1 MTSSKYTL
9 MLLIV
14 SIMIVLFYKSAYD
27 VFSSPSFVRQEIND
41 GTNDWILAT
50 SNKLLEA
57 RNISECAEWNPSL
70 KQYSF
75 PSPDI
80 QSVSYISDGKT
91 LNATLWLSD
100 KFAKTPLPV
109 NDSLASSNS
118 QKDTFQERFTIF
130 VQKLPSHN
138 VTLNEHINNT
148 LSLYRESLIKNFN
161 LTDFKVIQLNLN
173 NTLWNNTAHKILYSA
188 FSEKYNID
196 LRVME
201 VWTLN
206 GDKAFLIR
214 YIAEAQKYDLYL
226 PTIQKMIDSVDIGI
240 DSITRNMNFTSDF
253 LSYKSPRLGLKILYP
268 SNWTIA
274 EENNNNDNN
283 ISSIMLSSPYE
294 HPPLN
299 DTLSSSP
306 FKNFFS
312 PYEEPS
318 LTNILSSDKVENFS
332 WVGAR
337 YVVAMDINSVY
348 DKGSDYLVQVG
359 WNKALGQNQWVMRLT
374 EQSTTSG
381 IKVLYENNNY
391 TGFYDKD
398 GNYIALSFDLHTLNF
413 PDQYRLV
420 SYVDVYYLKNNRLCT
435 LHDPTSHVP
444 FPPPKFYISTSPNY
458 ILLRPGEQKE
468 IQLRL
473 NSTAYSPSNATF
485 STNQTEDLKM
495 TFTPNRTSVPA
506 NGMVVSSLRVEASK
520 DIGDKPYTLPLY
532 ATISFPP
539 TVGIKGQD
547 KTFNNTSSEKVE
559 ENSYLTL
566 TVLPSLTP
574 EERLENFY
582 KSWLSPISAIWTFL
596 AGVAAV
602 IAPLIITL
610 YKKRQDNKNKNK
622 NKKTE

>member
-9 MLLIV
+9 LLLIV
-14 SIMIVLFYKSAYD
+14 SIMIVLFYKLPYE
-27 VFSSPSFVRQEIND
+27 VFSAPSFVRQEIID

-70 KQYSF
+70 KEYTF

-100 KFAKTPLPV
+100 KFAKTPLPIK
-109 NDSLASSNS
+109 DSLASSNGE
-118 QKDTFQERFTIF
+118 KDIFQERFTIL

-148 LSLYRESLIKNFN
+148 LNLYRESLIKNFN
-161 LTDFKVIQLNLN
+161 LTNFKVIQLNIN

-188 FSEKYNID
+188 FSEEYNSD

-201 VWTLN
+201 IWTLN

-226 PTIQKMIDSVDIGI
+226 PTIQKMIDSLDIGTN
-240 DSITRNMNFTSDF
+240 SMPRNMNYTSNF
-253 LSYKSPRLGLKILYP
+253 LSYKSPALGLKILHP
-268 SNWTIA
+268 SNWTRV
-274 EENNNNDNN
+274 EENNNDN
-283 ISSIMLSSPYE
+283 ISSISFSSPYE

-318 LTNILSSDKVENFS
+318 LNDVLSSDKVENFS

-337 YVVAMDINSVY
+337 YVIAMDINSVY

-359 WNKALGQNQWVMRLT
+359 WNKALGQNEWVMRFT

-381 IKVLYENNNY
+381 IKVLYENKNY
-391 TGFYDKD
+391 TGFYNKD

-420 SYVDVYYLKNNRLCT
+420 SYVDVYYHKNNRLCS
-435 LHDPTSHVP
+435 LHDPSNHVP
-444 FPPPKFYISTSPNY
+444 FPPPTFYISTSPNSVT
-458 ILLRPGEQKE
+458 LRPGEERE

-485 STNQTEDLKM
+485 STNQTEDLKV

-506 NGMVVSSLRVEASK
+506 NGMAVSTLRVKASEE
-520 DIGDKPYTLPLY
+520 IEDKPYTLPLY

-539 TVGIKGQD
+539 IVGIKGQD
-547 KTFNNTSSEKVE
+547 KTFSNSLSERVE

-574 EERLENFY
+574 QEHLEIFY
-582 KSWLSPISAIWTFL
+582 KSWLSPISGIWTFL
-596 AGVAAV
+596 AGVGAV
-602 IAPLIITL
+602 IAPLIISI
-610 YKKRQDNKNKNK
+610 YKKRQDKKTKNKAL
-622 NKKTE
+622 